1 MLKDQGTLQQ
11 FGLANAALE
20 GAKGDMV
27 APAQNAVGQHRT
39 IEGLQ
44 AEQAEIQEWPT
55 KPTDQDP
62 MPQIAMAM
70 MAANNPTPDTTT
82 SNNKDKRVGHK
93 NEPAS
98 KKREVK
104 RVNNIKDTGIQM
116 QRQYPDNDNCCCR
129 CGCDINHTSFAYP
142 MSLKQTKKP
151 TKREFVNDMS
161 SPLMQ
166 QILTCIF
173 SFL

>member
-1 MLKDQGTLQQ
+1 MQNLSSSHGRTTYVLKDQGTLQQ

-82 SNNKDKRVGHK
+82 NATRGQQRVCQHNNAAHR
-93 NEPAS
+93 A
-98 KKREVK
+98 
-104 RVNNIKDTGIQM
+104 T
-116 QRQYPDNDNCCCR
+116 
-129 CGCDINHTSFAYP
+129 HTH
-142 MSLKQTKKP
+142 TW
-151 TKREFVNDMS
+151 
-161 SPLMQ
+161 
-166 QILTCIF
+166 
-173 SFL
+173 